1 MEQTISDKGYDD
13 FSAMI
18 SDIRQRAIDA
28 NISLETINRYPV
40 IDTFNVVYVKQGL
53 DNVYTQA

>member
-13 FSAMI
+13 FDAMI
-18 SDIRQRAIDA
+18 GDIRQRAIDA

-53 DNVYTQA
+53 DNVYV